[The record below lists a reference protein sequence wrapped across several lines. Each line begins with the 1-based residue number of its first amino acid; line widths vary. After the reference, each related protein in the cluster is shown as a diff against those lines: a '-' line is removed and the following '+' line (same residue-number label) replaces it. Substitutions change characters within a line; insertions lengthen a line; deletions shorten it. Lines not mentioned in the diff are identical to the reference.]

1 MAPEGQEDQFVTE
14 MADRFLELF
23 NDPEKLQAFSDAA
36 YDHSDRYY
44 EEAVWQAWQ
53 GLLAD
58 ADKRWPAMAEQAH
71 ALSNVGVGLGGTTMT
86 AYTLGNRS
94 DEVTINIQA
103 TSTWQINKE

>member
-1 MAPEGQEDQFVTE
+1 MTVTTKK
-14 MADRFLELF
+14 RFG
-23 NDPEKLQAFSDAA
+23 KQ
-36 YDHSDRYY
+36 
-44 EEAVWQAWQ
+44 Q

-94 DEVTINIQA
+94 DEVTI
-103 TSTWQINKE
+103 